1 MVKSI
6 SIVFPAYNE
15 EENIIPLLN
24 STVPIL
30 QSITKD
36 FEIIFVDDG
45 SNDKT
50 PQILEQLKKEKYIKS
65 YSLKRNMG
73 KATAL
78 YVGFQMASK
87 EVIITMDSDLQD
99 DPKEISLLLKKI
111 DEGYDFVNGWKKNKH
126 AEHKSQLKRASSL
139 LFNKLTKILTKV
151 DIHDYNCPFKAY
163 KNQVAKDLFLY
174 GDMHRYIPVQVGNMG
189 YKYTEVIVSNYPRK
203 FGQTKYGSSR
213 ILRGFLDLLT
223 IKYLTSYRNRPL
235 HAFGTIGLV
244 FGLFGM
250 LLNFYLFVLW
260 LLNQGIGNRPLLM
273 LSVLLTI
280 LGLQFISLGLLGE
293 MITNNII
300 REPEK
305 LIKKL

>member
-24 STVPIL
+24 ATIPIL

-45 SNDKT
+45 SRDKT
-50 PQILEQLKKEKYIKS
+50 SQILEQLKKEKYIKA

-78 YVGFQMASK
+78 YVGFQMATK

-99 DPKEISLLLKKI
+99 DPKEIPLLLQKI

-126 AEHKSQLKRASSL
+126 AEHKSPLKRASSL
-139 LFNKLTKILTKV
+139 FFNGLTKALTKV
-151 DIHDYNCPFKAY
+151 DVHDYNCPFKAY

-203 FGQTKYGSSR
+203 FGETKYGSSR
-213 ILRGFLDLLT
+213 ILRGMLDLIT
-223 IKYLTSYRNRPL
+223 IKYLTSYKNRPL
-235 HAFGTIGLV
+235 HAFGTIGLF
-244 FGLFGM
+244 FGAIGM
-250 LLNFYLFVLW
+250 LLNFYLFIVW
-260 LLNQGIGNRPLLM
+260 SFGQGIGDRPLLM

-280 LGLQFISLGLLGE
+280 LGIQFISIGLLGE
-293 MITNNII
+293 MITNNLV
-300 REPEK
+300 RDPNK
-305 LIKKL
+305 LIK

>member
-15 EENIIPLLN
+15 EDNIIPLLN
-24 STVPIL
+24 ATLPVL

-36 FEIIFVDDG
+36 FEIVFVDDG
-45 SNDKT
+45 SRDKT
-50 PQILEQLKKEKYIKS
+50 AQILEQLKKEKYIKV
-65 YSLKRNMG
+65 YTLKRNMG

-99 DPKEISLLLKKI
+99 DPKEIPLLLAKI

-126 AEHKSQLKRASSL
+126 AEHKSPLKRASSL
-139 LFNKLTKILTKV
+139 FFNGLTKTLTKV
-151 DIHDYNCPFKAY
+151 DVHDYNCPFKAY

-213 ILRGFLDLLT
+213 ILRGLLDLIT
-223 IKYLTSYRNRPL
+223 IKYLTSYKNRPL
-235 HAFGTIGLV
+235 HAFGTIGLI
-244 FGLFGM
+244 FGGIGM
-250 LLNFYLFVLW
+250 LLNFYLFILW
-260 LLNQGIGNRPLLM
+260 SLNRGIGDRPLLM

-293 MITNNII
+293 MITNNMV
-300 REPEK
+300 RDANK
-305 LIKKL
+305 LIK